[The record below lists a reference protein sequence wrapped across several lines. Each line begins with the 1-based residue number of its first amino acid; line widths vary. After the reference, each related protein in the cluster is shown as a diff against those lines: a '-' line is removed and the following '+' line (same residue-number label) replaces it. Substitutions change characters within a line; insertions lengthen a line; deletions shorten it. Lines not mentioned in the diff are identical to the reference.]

1 MFRDEFLFPA
11 ADHDPTYKAMV
22 GKAMTSILREVEEEC
37 NLPSR
42 TLGAIDRPGPS
53 EMPSNRRCTRR
64 RAALTRHAVPS
75 LATLARRG

>member
-1 MFRDEFLFPA
+1 VLWQLCGFMFRDEFLFPA

-42 TLGAIDRPGPS
+42 TLGAIDR
-53 EMPSNRRCTRR
+53 RRTKRD
-64 RAALTRHAVPS
+64 AV
-75 LATLARRG
+75 